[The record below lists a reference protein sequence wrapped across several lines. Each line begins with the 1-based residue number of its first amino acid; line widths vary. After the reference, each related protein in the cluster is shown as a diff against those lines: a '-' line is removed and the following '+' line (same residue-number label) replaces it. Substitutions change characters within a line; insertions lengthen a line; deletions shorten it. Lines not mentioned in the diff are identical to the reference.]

1 MNTVVARAAAAPVPV
16 YQLGTELV
24 PLSHTDSVGFVEQ
37 SKKKLKENFRKKYT
51 LPLDHL
57 NPGLRSVMSSPG
69 GGKLAPGEKSSLFR
83 GGDAKAPLVLIGGL
97 ILRGPQ
103 NGPD

>member
-1 MNTVVARAAAAPVPV
+1 MLKNTNYNKIFIV
-16 YQLGTELV
+16 YKGILIIIIF
-24 PLSHTDSVGFVEQ
+24 VG
-37 SKKKLKENFRKKYT
+37 KYNFRNYST

-69 GGKLAPGEKSSLFR
+69 GGKLAPGEKSYLFR
-83 GGDAKAPLVLIGGL
+83 GGNGKSTLVLIGGL